1 MMKKLEDWEKR
12 FHRFLCENKDRKFRW
27 GRWDCVIFANSACK
41 AISGQKLI
49 PEYLYWENK
58 RTAVKTIK
66 EYGETLLNSMIKGT
80 KEKGLIEVPKDQ
92 IQKGDICVYDSKGK
106 NITGVCDGYAIV
118 SPASEGYGY
127 NKMSKAIKVFR
138 ING

>member
-1 MMKKLEDWEKR
+1 MKKLKNWEQQ

-27 GRWDCVIFANSACK
+27 GRWDCVIFANAACK
-41 AISGQKLI
+41 SISGEKLI

-80 KEKGLIEVPKDQ
+80 KEKGLKEVPKHE
-92 IQKGDICVYDSKGK
+92 IKKGDICVYNSNGK
-106 NITGVCDGYAIV
+106 NITGVCDGYAIL
-118 SPASEGYGY
+118 SPASEGYAY
-127 NKMSKAIKVFR
+127 SDMNTAIKVFR
-138 ING
+138 VNG